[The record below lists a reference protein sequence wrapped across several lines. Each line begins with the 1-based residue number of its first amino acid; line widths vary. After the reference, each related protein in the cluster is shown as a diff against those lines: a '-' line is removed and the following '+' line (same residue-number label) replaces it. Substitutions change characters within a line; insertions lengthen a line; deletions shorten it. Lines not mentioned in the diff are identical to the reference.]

1 MENKENVN
9 KNAIYNMI
17 KNIFSILFPLI
28 TFPYISRVLGADHL
42 GQINFSSSFVGY
54 FGLAAS
60 LGVSTY
66 AIRECGKV
74 REDKEK
80 LGKMASQIFSIN
92 LASMVVAYTVLAI
105 TLIFARPLDS
115 YRTLIL
121 IQSLNIL
128 FTTIGTDWLNSAMGD
143 FQFIALRTVIMQ
155 VISLVSMLLFVRD
168 SDDFVVYAWVNVA
181 AQSGANLINIFYRK
195 KYCKVKFTFQIN
207 LKKHLP
213 PILLLFSML
222 LSQTI
227 FVNTDVTILGLVRGD
242 FEVGLYSTSTKIYS
256 FTNTVVA
263 SIAWVVMPQLSGL
276 FEKKEYEKINPLLK
290 YALNFIVVLGLPCLV
305 GMNVIAG
312 ELIETIAG
320 KEYLGAAVSLRILSA
335 ALFCSF
341 VSGFFGNIILL
352 PSGREKIVLLGSAV
366 SAVINF
372 VLNIFFIPRFGLNA
386 AAVTTAVSNF
396 FMAVVLFPFIEKE
409 VKIDGLRKIFRAPV
423 CGGISLFVFM
433 LIIKHLTRNSF
444 LVTACSV
451 IGGSILYLGILLI
464 MKDEFL
470 LGYFRPL
477 YKKFKGRKHNKI
489 QKK

>member
-1 MENKENVN
+1 
-9 KNAIYNMI
+9 
-17 KNIFSILFPLI
+17 
-28 TFPYISRVLGADHL
+28 
-42 GQINFSSSFVGY
+42 
-54 FGLAAS
+54 
-60 LGVSTY
+60 
-66 AIRECGKV
+66 
-74 REDKEK
+74 
-80 LGKMASQIFSIN
+80 
-92 LASMVVAYTVLAI
+92 
-105 TLIFARPLDS
+105 
-115 YRTLIL
+115 
-121 IQSLNIL
+121 
-128 FTTIGTDWLNSAMGD
+128 
-143 FQFIALRTVIMQ
+143 
-155 VISLVSMLLFVRD
+155 
-168 SDDFVVYAWVNVA
+168 
-181 AQSGANLINIFYRK
+181 
-195 KYCKVKFTFQIN
+195 
-207 LKKHLP
+207 
-213 PILLLFSML
+213 
-222 LSQTI
+222 
-227 FVNTDVTILGLVRGD
+227 
-242 FEVGLYSTSTKIYS
+242 
-256 FTNTVVA
+256 
-263 SIAWVVMPQLSGL
+263 MPQLSGL